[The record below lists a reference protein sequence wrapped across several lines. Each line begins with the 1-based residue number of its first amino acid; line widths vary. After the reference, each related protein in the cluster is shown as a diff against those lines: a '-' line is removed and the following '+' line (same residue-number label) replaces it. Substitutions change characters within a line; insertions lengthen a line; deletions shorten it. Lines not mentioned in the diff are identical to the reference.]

1 MRLGLALGY
10 WGRGPAADHLTL
22 AREAERLGYDSVWTA
37 ESWGSDAFTPLTW
50 IAARTSRIKLGTAVA
65 QMAARSP
72 TATAMHALTLDHLSG
87 GRMMLGLGLS
97 GPQVVEGWY
106 GRPFPA
112 SPLTATR
119 EYVDVVRQVLRR
131 EGPVTL
137 DGRFHALPYRGAD
150 GTGLGKPLKPITH
163 PLRAG
168 LPVLLGAEGPRNVA
182 QTVRIA
188 DGWLPL
194 YWSPT
199 RPEVYEA
206 SLAGLLRETGGEG
219 RPGPCRQTPDC
230 PATPCTLLH
239 ARPRSRGRCPHCR
252 TPHSPECI
260 QYEGP
265 RAARREHAP
274 DAAGPALRA
283 DDGSSTTGPSRFLVA
298 PMARVKVC
306 DDVAEG
312 LLPVKAM
319 LGFYIGGMGPMQ
331 GRTEHSIGGGG
342 RATGGRNFHADLMAR
357 MGYEEEAHRIQRLFL
372 EGRREEAVLAVPDA
386 FADEISLVGPRRR
399 IAERLEL
406 WRKGPV
412 TDLLALSPD
421 PHTLRVLAEL
431 NT

>member
-10 WGRGPAADHLTL
+10 WGRGPDAAHVPL
-22 AREAERLGYDSVWTA
+22 AQEAERLGYDSVWTA

-50 IAARTSRIKLGTAVA
+50 IAARTSTIKLGTAVA

-72 TATAMHALTLDHLSG
+72 VTTAMHALTLDHLSG
-87 GRMMLGLGLS
+87 GRMTLGLGLS

-131 EGPVTL
+131 TAPVSL
-137 DGRFHALPYRGAD
+137 DGRFHPLPYRGPD

-163 PLRAG
+163 PLRPE

-194 YWSPT
+194 YWAPD
-199 RPEVYEA
+199 RPEVYGDAVRE
-206 SLAGLLRETGGEG
+206 LPAGFR
-219 RPGPCRQTPDC
+219 
-230 PATPCTLLH
+230 
-239 ARPRSRGRCPHCR
+239 
-252 TPHSPECI
+252 
-260 QYEGP
+260 
-265 RAARREHAP
+265 
-274 DAAGPALRA
+274 
-283 DDGSSTTGPSRFLVA
+283 VA
-298 PMARVKVC
+298 PMVRVRVC

-319 LGFYIGGMGPMQ
+319 LGFYIGGMG
-331 GRTEHSIGGGG
+331 HAS
-342 RATGGRNFHADLMAR
+342 RNFHADLMAR
-357 MGYEEEAHRIQRLFL
+357 MGYPEAARRVQELFL
-372 EGRREEAVLAVPDA
+372 AGRREEAVRAVPDA
-386 FADEISLVGPRRR
+386 FADEISLVGPRAR
-399 IAERLEL
+399 IARRLEA
-406 WRKGPV
+406 WRRGPV

-421 PHTLRVLAEL
+421 PCTLRVLAEL
-431 NT
+431 NS

>member
-10 WGRGPAADHLTL
+10 WGRGPDAAHVPL
-22 AREAERLGYDSVWTA
+22 AQEAERLGYDSVWTA

-50 IAARTSRIKLGTAVA
+50 IAARTSTIKLGTAVA

-72 TATAMHALTLDHLSG
+72 VTTAMHALTLDHLSG

-131 EGPVTL
+131 TAPVSL
-137 DGRFHALPYRGAD
+137 EGRFHPLPYRGPD

-163 PLRAG
+163 PLRAR

-194 YWSPT
+194 YWAPD
-199 RPEVYEA
+199 RPEVYGDA
-206 SLAGLLRETGGEG
+206 VRDLPAGFR
-219 RPGPCRQTPDC
+219 
-230 PATPCTLLH
+230 
-239 ARPRSRGRCPHCR
+239 
-252 TPHSPECI
+252 
-260 QYEGP
+260 
-265 RAARREHAP
+265 
-274 DAAGPALRA
+274 
-283 DDGSSTTGPSRFLVA
+283 VA
-298 PMARVKVC
+298 PMVRVRVC

-319 LGFYIGGMGPMQ
+319 LGFYIGGMG
-331 GRTEHSIGGGG
+331 HAS
-342 RATGGRNFHADLMAR
+342 RNFHADLMAR
-357 MGYEEEAHRIQRLFL
+357 MGYPEAALRVQELFL
-372 EGRREEAVLAVPDA
+372 AGRREDAVRAVPDA
-386 FADEISLVGPRRR
+386 FADEISLVGPRAR
-399 IAERLEL
+399 IAKRLEA
-406 WRKGPV
+406 WRRGPV

-421 PHTLRVLAEL
+421 PCTLRVLAEL
-431 NT
+431 NS

>member
-10 WGRGPAADHLTL
+10 WGRGPAADHVGL
-22 AREAERLGYDSVWTA
+22 AQEAERLGYDSVWTA

-50 IAARTSRIKLGTAVA
+50 IAAQTSRIKLGTAVA

-72 TATAMHALTLDHLSG
+72 TTTAMHALTLDHLSG

-131 EGPVTL
+131 EAPVAL
-137 DGRFHALPYRGAD
+137 DGRFHPLPYTGPD
-150 GTGLGKPLKPITH
+150 GTGLGKALKPITH

-168 LPVLLGAEGPRNVA
+168 LPVLLGAEGPKNVA
-182 QTVRIA
+182 QTTRIA

-194 YWSPT
+194 YWSPS
-199 RPEVYEA
+199 RPEVYEEP
-206 SLAGLLRETGGEG
+206 LAGLRETG
-219 RPGPCRQTPDC
+219 
-230 PATPCTLLH
+230 
-239 ARPRSRGRCPHCR
+239 
-252 TPHSPECI
+252 
-260 QYEGP
+260 EGP
-265 RAARREHAP
+265 R
-274 DAAGPALRA
+274 
-283 DDGSSTTGPSRFLVA
+283 TGPFLVA

-306 DDVAEG
+306 RDVAEG

-319 LGFYIGGMGPMQ
+319 LGFYIGGMG
-331 GRTEHSIGGGG
+331 H
-342 RATGGRNFHADLMAR
+342 AAHNFHADLMTR
-357 MGYEEEAHRIQRLFL
+357 MGYEEDARRIQRLFQ

-386 FADEISLVGPRRR
+386 FADEISLVGPRER

-406 WRKGPV
+406 WHKGPV
-412 TDLLALSPD
+412 TDLLVLAPD

-431 NT
+431 NA

>member
-10 WGRGPAADHLTL
+10 WGRGPATDHVTLTQ
-22 AREAERLGYDSVWTA
+22 EAERLGYDSVWTA

-50 IAARTSRIKLGTAVA
+50 IAAQTSRIKLGTAVA

-72 TATAMHALTLDHLSG
+72 TTTAMHALTLDHLSG

-131 EGPVTL
+131 EGPVVL
-137 DGRFHALPYRGAD
+137 DGRFHALPYPGAD

-168 LPVLLGAEGPRNVA
+168 LPVLLGAEGPKNVA
-182 QTVRIA
+182 QTTRIA

-206 SLAGLLRETGGEG
+206 SLSGLR
-219 RPGPCRQTPDC
+219 D
-230 PATPCTLLH
+230 
-239 ARPRSRGRCPHCR
+239 ARG
-252 TPHSPECI
+252 
-260 QYEGP
+260 
-265 RAARREHAP
+265 
-274 DAAGPALRA
+274 
-283 DDGSSTTGPSRFLVA
+283 GSSKGDFIVA

-319 LGFYIGGMGPMQ
+319 LGFYIGGMG
-331 GRTEHSIGGGG
+331 H
-342 RATGGRNFHADLMAR
+342 AAHNFHADLMAR
-357 MGYEEEAHRIQRLFL
+357 MGYEEEARRIQRLFL

-386 FADEISLVGPRRR
+386 FADEISLVGPRER
-399 IAERLEL
+399 IAERLEM

-412 TDLLALSPD
+412 TDLLALAPD

-431 NT
+431 NA

>member
-10 WGRGPAADHLTL
+10 WGRGPDAAHVPL
-22 AREAERLGYDSVWTA
+22 ALEAERLGYDSVWTA

-50 IAARTSRIKLGTAVA
+50 IAARTSTIKLGTAVA

-72 TATAMHALTLDHLSG
+72 VTTAMHALTLDHLSG
-87 GRMMLGLGLS
+87 GRMTLGLGLS

-131 EGPVTL
+131 TAPVSL
-137 DGRFHALPYRGAD
+137 DGRFHPLPYRGPD

-163 PLRAG
+163 PLRPE

-182 QTVRIA
+182 QTTRIA

-194 YWSPT
+194 YWAPD
-199 RPEVYEA
+199 RPEVYGDAVRE
-206 SLAGLLRETGGEG
+206 LPAGFR
-219 RPGPCRQTPDC
+219 
-230 PATPCTLLH
+230 
-239 ARPRSRGRCPHCR
+239 
-252 TPHSPECI
+252 
-260 QYEGP
+260 
-265 RAARREHAP
+265 
-274 DAAGPALRA
+274 
-283 DDGSSTTGPSRFLVA
+283 VA
-298 PMARVKVC
+298 PMVRVRVC

-319 LGFYIGGMGPMQ
+319 LGFYIGGMG
-331 GRTEHSIGGGG
+331 HAS
-342 RATGGRNFHADLMAR
+342 RNFHADLMAR
-357 MGYEEEAHRIQRLFL
+357 MGYPQAARRVQELFL
-372 EGRREEAVLAVPDA
+372 AGRREEAVRAVPDA
-386 FADEISLVGPRRR
+386 FADEISLVGPRAR
-399 IAERLEL
+399 IAKRLEA

-421 PHTLRVLAEL
+421 PCTLRVLAEL
-431 NT
+431 NS

>member
-10 WGRGPAADHLTL
+10 WGRGPNPAHLEL
-22 AREAERLGYDSVWTA
+22 AREAEALGYASVWTA
-37 ESWGSDAFTPLTW
+37 EAWGSDAFTPLTW
-50 IAARTSRIKLGTAVA
+50 IAAHTSRIRLGTAIA
-65 QMAARSP
+65 QMAARTP

-106 GRPFPA
+106 GRPFPR

-131 EGPVTL
+131 QAPVAL
-137 DGRFHALPYRGAD
+137 DGRFHSHPYTGPD

-168 LPVLLGAEGPRNVA
+168 LPVLLGAEGPKNIA
-182 QTVRIA
+182 QTTRIA

-199 RPEVYEA
+199 RTDVYAA
-206 SLAGLLRETGGEG
+206 SLDAL
-219 RPGPCRQTPDC
+219 PD
-230 PATPCTLLH
+230 
-239 ARPRSRGRCPHCR
+239 GFM
-252 TPHSPECI
+252 I
-260 QYEGP
+260 
-265 RAARREHAP
+265 
-274 DAAGPALRA
+274 
-283 DDGSSTTGPSRFLVA
+283 A
-298 PMARVKVC
+298 PMARARVC

-319 LGFYIGGMGPMQ
+319 LGFYIGGMG
-331 GRTEHSIGGGG
+331 H
-342 RATGGRNFHADLMAR
+342 AARNFHADLMAR
-357 MGYEEEAHRIQRLFL
+357 MGFEEEARRIQRLFL
-372 EGRREEAVLAVPDA
+372 EGRKEEAVLAVPDA
-386 FADEISLVGPRRR
+386 FADEISLVGPRER

-406 WRKGPV
+406 WRRGPV
-412 TDLLALSPD
+412 TDLLVTAPD

-431 NT
+431 NA